1 MPLHLTRKQSMWL
14 GLGFLGSF
22 FVLSAITIYH
32 RNTSRVPTQSTALSR
47 EAIEGPLPTPSLSVD
62 TFVLNDFHR
71 SLVKDGKTAWDI
83 RGDRGKYDPL
93 QSKAEITKPNLHVTR
108 ENGDTVHL
116 TAERAELSMSGT
128 QLSSAELFDNV
139 VAVYKGDTTVTTSR
153 AIYNELQ
160 GTVVIPVPVQLD
172 SPMFSLSGN
181 RLFAKLDS
189 QEIFVTNGV
198 TSTIKPRKK

>member
-1 MPLHLTRKQSMWL
+1 
-14 GLGFLGSF
+14 
-22 FVLSAITIYH
+22 
-32 RNTSRVPTQSTALSR
+32 
-47 EAIEGPLPTPSLSVD
+47 
-62 TFVLNDFHR
+62 
-71 SLVKDGKTAWDI
+71 
-83 RGDRGKYDPL
+83 
-93 QSKAEITKPNLHVTR
+93 VTR